1 MGRATKVARVTEVRA
16 AKPDAIDPD
25 VYVPAL
31 LTTLSNNLTR
41 SASTFYRRNFGVG
54 ITDWRIMY
62 RLAGEPWV
70 TAHHICSAAQLDK
83 GVVSR
88 SLAWM
93 EKRGLVLVK
102 GDETDARRRLVA
114 LSPAGHELL
123 ERITVVALERERN
136 FLAALSHEETEAA
149 VRLLR
154 KLIGNLRAFQKPVA
168 IPPPRSASPESAT
181 VVPEAIP
188 AAGAV
193 RPRARA
199 AAP

>member
-1 MGRATKVARVTEVRA
+1 MGRTTKALREAGSAAVRHET
-16 AKPDAIDPD
+16 IDPD
-25 VYVPAL
+25 IYVPAL

-41 SASTFYRRNFGVG
+41 SASTFYRRHFGVG

-62 RLAGEPWV
+62 RLASEPWV
-70 TAHHICSAAQLDK
+70 TAHHICNAAQLDK

-93 EKRGLVLVK
+93 EKRGLVLVR

-114 LSPAGHELL
+114 LSPAGHDLHD
-123 ERITVVALERERN
+123 RITVVALERERN
-136 FLAALSHEETEAA
+136 FLATLTTEETDAA
-149 VRLLR
+149 IHLLR

-168 IPPPRSASPESAT
+168 IPPPRD
-181 VVPEAIP
+181 VP
-188 AAGAV
+188 AATTVEAAGEVLAAAV

-199 AAP
+199 AVP